1 MAGDSSRSTENLPQ
15 RRGDASEPSLSC
27 PRVTEPSWRCSG
39 VAPELPQGHRDDPET
54 VTELPQGPRATLEVL
69 RSRFGAA
76 PELLRS
82 CLRALEPS
90 RSCSGVAPGPW
101 SCPGAVLGD
110 APEPW
115 SAPQALP
122 SRPEQKV
129 MALGTEICM
138 LVSFLE
144 QCTPSAHLIKGT
156 EEDAGGKSARL

>member
-1 MAGDSSRSTENLPQ
+1 MPQ
-15 RRGDASEPSLSC
+15 KRGDASEPSLSC

-76 PELLRS
+76 LELLRS

-90 RSCSGVAPGPW
+90 R